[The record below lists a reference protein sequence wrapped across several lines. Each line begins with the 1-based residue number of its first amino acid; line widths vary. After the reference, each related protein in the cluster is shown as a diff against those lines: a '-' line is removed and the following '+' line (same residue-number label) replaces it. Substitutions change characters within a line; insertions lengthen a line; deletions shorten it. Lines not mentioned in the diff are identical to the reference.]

1 MNKIKIG
8 YFIDTYFPMIDGVVM
23 VVDNYARRLSKFAD
37 VTVFAPCTGDYDFS
51 NCPYNVVLCK
61 SMSIYNSDYNLP
73 LPKLDS
79 EFLEKLDE
87 SQLDIVHLHSHY
99 AIGKLGLKYAKQ
111 NNIPSI
117 ITLHSQF
124 KQNYQKVLKSKFLID
139 LAMDKTIKL
148 YEKTDEIWTV
158 NKGMADLY
166 TNEYGGYR
174 NPTIMINAT
183 EIDLCTNINEVKEE
197 INKKYNLDDKLKVLL
212 FVGRID
218 VIKNILLIVDAIKI
232 VKESNKFPFKMLF
245 VGSGADEKKLIDKI
259 NDNNLDDNV
268 IMCGKIT
275 DRDMLAKIYA
285 RADLFVF
292 PSIYDTNSLVQIE
305 AASQKTPSL
314 FIKDSITGSTV
325 TDGINGFKCENNKES
340 LANKIIDIFYDEKL
354 LNTISDAAFKDLYH
368 SWDDVTKQVLDS
380 YKILIESNVSK
391 KIVNRKK

>member
-1 MNKIKIG
+1 MKKIKIG

-23 VVDNYARRLSKFAD
+23 VVDNYARRLSEFAE
-37 VTVFAPCTGDYDFS
+37 VTVFAPCNGDYDFS
-51 NCPYNVVLCK
+51 DFPYKVELCK
-61 SMSIYNSDYNLP
+61 SMSIYNCDYNLP

-87 SQLDIVHLHSHY
+87 SKLDIVHIHSHY

-117 ITLHSQF
+117 ITLHSQY
-124 KQNYQKVLKSKFLID
+124 KQNYQKVLKSKLLID

-148 YEKTDEIWTV
+148 YEKTDEVWAV

-166 TNEYGGYR
+166 VSEYGGYKK
-174 NPTIMINAT
+174 PTVMLNAT
-183 EIDLCTNINEVKEE
+183 EINPCINIQEVRKEV
-197 INKKYNLDDKLKVLL
+197 NNKYNLNDDDKVLL

-232 VKESNKFPFKMLF
+232 VKDANKFTFKMLF
-245 VGSGADEKKLIDKI
+245 VGSGADEKKLLDRID
-259 NDNNLDDNV
+259 DNKLKDNV

-275 DRDMLAKIYA
+275 DRNMLAKIYS

-292 PSIYDTNSLVQIE
+292 PSIYDANSLVQIE

-340 LANKIIDIFYDEKL
+340 LSAKIIDIFKDNKL
-354 LNTISDAAFKDLYH
+354 LEKVSNAAYQDLYH
-368 SWDDVTKQVLDS
+368 SWDDVTEYVLDS
-380 YKILIESNVSK
+380 YKKLINASVSK
-391 KIVNRKK
+391 R